1 MEREPEADIITYSQ
15 FLEALRI
22 VKKYGKQIELHNE
35 DVRSDTD
42 AASRFIRLPNKTKI
56 KDIPLS
62 RRTMN
67 VLRNMEGLKGPY
79 STLADLGNVSRSM
92 LLQQKNLGKRTMFEI
107 EELCLYTGIE
117 MLE

>member
-1 MEREPEADIITYSQ
+1 MDREPEADIITYSQ
-15 FLEALRI
+15 FLEALKI

-42 AASRFIRLPNKTKI
+42 AASRFIRLTLKTKI

-62 RRTMN
+62 RRTMK
-67 VLRNMEGLKGPY
+67 VLRATESLKGRE
-79 STLADLGNVSRSM
+79 STLADLAIVSKSTLARE
-92 LLQQKNLGKRTMFEI
+92 QNLGKRTMFEI
-107 EELCLYTGIE
+107 DELCLYSGIE